1 MSSMRASYRYLT
13 WLILA
18 VALTGRLGLW
28 AVGPA
33 ADVKRAYEPDTGRY
47 VLLAENLLR
56 YHSFGKAEED
66 GLVHNAV
73 ETIRAERGELEAAD
87 RNGLRPELF
96 RTPGYPLLIAGVLG
110 SGMSLGAVLVL
121 QCLLSTATVAMVMD
135 LGRRWISPGAGL
147 VAGVILALHPVEI
160 VGPNTL
166 LSETFFVFLMTAG
179 LWLAWGSKGFF
190 SAPWRGLGVGLSALA
205 RPIGVVLGPL
215 AAVAWWIDQPSR
227 KRAVV
232 AVMLAGMSCV
242 PIGLWA
248 CRNAW
253 VSPSLGLTTSTVST
267 INAWYYTVAH
277 MRLNRDGKDWLNDWP
292 AMVRELSDELAQKAG
307 PGEETFAAMRRLA
320 GDEIRR
326 NPELYLRTIAR
337 SESKLFLDH
346 SMGELC
352 RRLGWEYQPSNL
364 RQTLLATDKSWS
376 EKIRLVLVQPAWKM
390 TAGAMGWTLLNAVLT
405 LLAVWGLVRLAVARR
420 WAVLVLLAGGVFYFA
435 LATQTVGLERFRL
448 PMAGMMALLAGS
460 ALAGVSKA
468 SEATQTA
475 PRGDA
480 APLPATSA
488 RKAA

>member
-1 MSSMRASYRYLT
+1 MPSKRPSYRYLM

-18 VALTGRLGLW
+18 LALTGRLGLW

-33 ADVKRAYEPDTGRY
+33 VDVKRAYEPDTGRY

-56 YHSFGKAEED
+56 YHTFGKAQED

-87 RNGLRPELF
+87 KNSLRPELF

-110 SGMSLGAVLVL
+110 LGMSLGAVLVL
-121 QCLLSTATVAMVMD
+121 QCLLSTVTVAMVMD

-160 VGPNTL
+160 VAPNTL
-166 LSETFFVFLMTAG
+166 LSETFFVLLMTAG
-179 LWLAWGSKGFF
+179 LWLAWGSKGLF
-190 SAPWRGLGVGLSALA
+190 SAPWRGIGVGLSALA
-205 RPIGVVLGPL
+205 RPIGVALGPL
-215 AAVAWWIDQPSR
+215 TAVAWWLEQPNR
-227 KRAVV
+227 KRAAV
-232 AVMLAGMSCV
+232 AVILAGMSGV

-253 VSPSLGLTTSTVST
+253 VSPSLGPTVSTVST

-277 MRLNRDGKDWLNDWP
+277 MRLNREGKDWLNDWP
-292 AMVRELSDELAQKAG
+292 AMVRELSEELARNAR
-307 PGEETFAAMRRLA
+307 PGEETFATMRRLA
-320 GDEIRR
+320 GDEVRQ
-326 NPELYLRTIAR
+326 NPELYLRTLAR
-337 SESKLFLDH
+337 SEGKLLLDH

-352 RRLGWEYQPSNL
+352 RRLGMEYQPTNL
-364 RQTLLATDKSWS
+364 RQTLLATDKPWS
-376 EKIRLVLVQPAWKM
+376 DKIRQVLAQPAWKM
-390 TAGAMGWTLLNAVLT
+390 TAGAMGWTLLNAILT
-405 LLAVWGLVRLAVARR
+405 LLAVWGLVRLARARR

-435 LATQTVGLERFRL
+435 VATQTVGLERFRL
-448 PMAGMMALLAGS
+448 PMAGMMALLAGT

-468 SEATQTA
+468 SEATRTA
-475 PRGDA
+475 PRGQDT
-480 APLPATSA
+480 PLPTTSA

>member
-1 MSSMRASYRYLT
+1 MPSKRTSLRYLT

-18 VALTGRLGLW
+18 VALTGRLWLW

-33 ADVKRAYEPDTGRY
+33 VDVKRAYEPDTGRY

-66 GLVHNAV
+66 GLVHKAV
-73 ETIRAERGELEAAD
+73 ETIRAERGELEAED

-110 SGMSLGAVLVL
+110 LGVPLGTVLVL
-121 QCLLSTATVAMVMD
+121 QCLLSVATVAMVMD

-147 VAGVILALHPVEI
+147 VAGVILALHPMEI
-160 VGPNTL
+160 VAPNTL

-190 SAPWRGLGVGLSALA
+190 SSPWRGFGAGLSALA
-205 RPIGVVLGPL
+205 RPIGAVLGPL
-215 AAVAWWIDQPSR
+215 TAVAWWLEQPSGR
-227 KRAVV
+227 RALV

-248 CRNAW
+248 YRNAW
-253 VSPSLGLTTSTVST
+253 ASPALGPTVSTVST

-277 MRLNRDGKDWLNDWP
+277 MRLNREGKDWLNDWP
-292 AMVRELSDELAQKAG
+292 AMVQELSYELAQRAG
-307 PGEETFAAMRRLA
+307 PEEETFAAMRRLA
-320 GDEIRR
+320 GEEIRR

-337 SESKLFLDH
+337 SEGKLFLDH

-352 RRLGWEYQPSNL
+352 RRLGREYQPTNL
-364 RQTLLATDKSWS
+364 RQTLLAGDTTWS
-376 EKIRLVLVQPAWKM
+376 QKIRQVLAQPSWKM
-390 TAGAMGWTLLNAVLT
+390 TAGAMGWTLLNA
-405 LLAVWGLVRLAVARR
+405 LLAVLAAWGLVRLAVARR

-448 PMAGMMALLAGS
+448 PVAGMMALLAG
-460 ALAGVSKA
+460 AAVAGVSRSSA
-468 SEATQTA
+468 ALEAPQ
-475 PRGDA
+475 GDA
-480 APLPATSA
+480 TPLPATSG